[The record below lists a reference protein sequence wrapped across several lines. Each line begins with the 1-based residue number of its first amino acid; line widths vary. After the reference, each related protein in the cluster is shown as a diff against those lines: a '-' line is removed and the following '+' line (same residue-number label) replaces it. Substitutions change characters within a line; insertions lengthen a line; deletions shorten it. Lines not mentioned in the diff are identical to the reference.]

1 MSGSSSSRADGRV
14 GPRTTNHEP
23 RGRARSRATTPSWH
37 HTTICAVR
45 RDGATAIACDGQVTF
60 GQTVLKHGATKLRR
74 LAGGRVLAGFAGSVA
89 DALALFTRFEAKIE
103 EFAGNLERAAVELAR
118 DWRTDRALRHL
129 EAMMIVAD
137 REHLLLLSGSGE
149 VITPDDG
156 VLAIGSGGPLAL
168 AAARALVQHSA
179 LPAPEV
185 AREALRIASA
195 IDLYTNDHITVEVA
209 P

>member
-1 MSGSSSSRADGRV
+1 MTDSSFFRLGGRP
-14 GPRTTNHEP
+14 GPRSP
-23 RGRARSRATTPSWH
+23 VPGARGRAQSRATTSSWH

-45 RDGATAIACDGQVTF
+45 RDGVTALACDGQVTF
-60 GQTVLKHGATKLRR
+60 GTTVLKHGATKLRR

-103 EFAGNLERAAVELAR
+103 EFANNLERASVELAR
-118 DWRTDRALRHL
+118 EWRTDRALRHL

-156 VLAIGSGGPLAL
+156 VLAIGSGGPVAL
-168 AAARALVQHSA
+168 AAARALVKHSA

-185 AREALRIASA
+185 AREALLIAA
-195 IDLYTNDHITVEVA
+195 GIDLYTNDHISVEVA